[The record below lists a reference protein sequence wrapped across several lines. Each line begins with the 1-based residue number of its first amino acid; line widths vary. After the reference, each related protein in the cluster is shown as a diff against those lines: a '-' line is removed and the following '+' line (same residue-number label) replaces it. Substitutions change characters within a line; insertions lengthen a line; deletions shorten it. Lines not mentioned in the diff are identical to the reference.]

1 MTREIRIL
9 IVDDH
14 PVVIEGLTMLLSGYD
29 DLKIVGSASGGDE
42 ALGKYS
48 ALRPDVVLMDLSM
61 PGVDGV
67 EATRLIRQSDD
78 GARVLALTGFL
89 EDQLVS
95 DVLRAGASGYLLK
108 SVGGD
113 ELADALRN
121 VAAGRSILSAEA
133 LHRLVGDQD
142 GDQSIQR
149 LTSRELEVLE
159 QMTRG
164 LSNKQIGTEL
174 GITHGTVRIHVSN
187 ILSKLHVPNRTAA
200 AYVAIENGLVP
211 NNRSG

>member
-1 MTREIRIL
+1 
-9 IVDDH
+9 
-14 PVVIEGLTMLLSGYD
+14 MLLSGYG

-67 EATRLIRQSDD
+67 EATRLILQSDD

-113 ELADALRN
+113 ELADALRH
-121 VAAGRSILSAEA
+121 VAAGHSILSAEA
-133 LHRLVGDQD
+133 LHRLLGAQD
-142 GDQSIQR
+142 GDQLIRR